1 VRVGRADAIG
11 RVWPLVSPWSC
22 HEGPVGCQKSASC
35 VEQVFLCCPFVLVD
49 QATQDW
55 SPRDPFV
62 AEVRDGVGW
71 LGWAKVAGAVGS
83 STVVVANVFGEH
95 CTEVPLVDDQHAV
108 GEFGSQGADESF
120 GEAVRLWATRGN
132 SDHLDAHIGENS
144 VE

>member
-35 VEQVFLCCPFVLVD
+35 VEKVFLCCPFVLVD

-62 AEVRDGVGW
+62 AEVRDGVGR
-71 LGWAKVAGAVGS
+71 LGWAKVSGAVGS
-83 STVVVANVFGEH
+83 STVVVANVLIEH
-95 CTEVPLVDDQHAV
+95 DAQVPLAEDQHAV
-108 GEFGSQGADESF
+108 GEFGSHGADESF
-120 GEAVRLWATRGN
+120 GEAVRPRATWGN
-132 SDHLDAHIGENS
+132 PDHLDIHIGENS